1 MKTFLAIIIFST
13 LTFPVFSQNV
23 NLRQRFTNLS
33 DSMENSITRSTNL
46 VAGWADAGTDQAN
59 MRAYAAFRSRYETLL
74 GALTDSEF
82 RMNFL
87 LRTNARL
94 EFIGEERENYENLL
108 RLLQNLKTEYD
119 AWLRTV
125 R

>member
-1 MKTFLAIIIFST
+1 MKTFIAIIIFST

-23 NLRQRFTNLS
+23 NLRQRFSNLS
-33 DSMENSITRSTNL
+33 DSMENSIARNSNL
-46 VAGWADAGTDQAN
+46 LAGWVDAGADHVN
-59 MRAYAAFRSRYETLL
+59 MRAYAAFRTRYETLL
-74 GALTDSEF
+74 GAMRDSEH

-94 EFIGEERENYENLL
+94 EFIGEERDNYENLL
-108 RLLQNLKTEYD
+108 RLLRELKTEYD

>member
-1 MKTFLAIIIFST
+1 MKTFLAIIIFAT
-13 LTFPVFSQNV
+13 LTSPAFSQNV
-23 NLRQRFTNLS
+23 NLRQRFTNLG
-33 DSMENSITRSTNL
+33 DSMENSVARGNTL
-46 VAGWADAGTDQAN
+46 LAGWVDAGVDQVN
-59 MRAYAAFRSRYETLL
+59 MRAYASFRARYETLL
-74 GALTDSEF
+74 GAMADSEH

-108 RLLQNLKTEYD
+108 RLLQELRTEYN
-119 AWLRTV
+119 AWLGTV